1 MMSGNES
8 IGVSYYT
15 ILSRRRKY
23 CNAINRC
30 LQEIVVSDSPSIT
43 DRCTYLIQSIPK
55 TGSIGRFALYFS
67 GLTLVDGKKFCH
79 TYHQSPFLTV
89 LSLSNESPSRLNSH
103 CFVDGGPSRSRRY
116 VPT

>member
-55 TGSIGRFALYFS
+55 KRYVRFALDS
-67 GLTLVDGKKFCH
+67 
-79 TYHQSPFLTV
+79 TV
-89 LSLSNESPSRLNSH
+89 SLQ
-103 CFVDGGPSRSRRY
+103 
-116 VPT
+116 

>member
-1 MMSGNES
+1 MDLNYRNRYYFESSSNNMMSGNES

-55 TGSIGRFALYFS
+55 KRYVRFALDS
-67 GLTLVDGKKFCH
+67 TLSPMSLLVD
-79 TYHQSPFLTV
+79 
-89 LSLSNESPSRLNSH
+89 
-103 CFVDGGPSRSRRY
+103 
-116 VPT
+116 